1 MMAHL
6 NDRNRIATFIEKLA
20 HCIWFFWKNQSYHYI
35 KDKVWDTEKGMEFL
49 TCDEWED
56 EYNS

>member
-1 MMAHL
+1 M
-6 NDRNRIATFIEKLA
+6 I
-20 HCIWFFWKNQSYHYI
+20 FWKNQSHHYI

-49 TCDEWED
+49 TCDEWEY